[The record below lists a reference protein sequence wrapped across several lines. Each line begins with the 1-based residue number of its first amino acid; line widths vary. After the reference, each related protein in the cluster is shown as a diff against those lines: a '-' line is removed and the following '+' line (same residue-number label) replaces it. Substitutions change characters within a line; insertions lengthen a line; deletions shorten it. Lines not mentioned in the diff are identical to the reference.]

1 MLMSFTFI
9 DLFAGIGGFHAA
21 LKKFGG
27 NAVFV
32 SEIDRAAKIVYENNW
47 IKDDLIIS
55 GNIKPLTEG
64 DEVLVPKHNV
74 LTGGFPCQPFSK
86 SGNQKG
92 VNEARGTLFFNIL
105 KVIESKKPELVLL
118 ENVRNLVGPKHISD
132 YKKMVKLLRQLGYV
146 VSAEPT
152 IISPHE
158 IPEKF
163 GGTPQHRERVF
174 IGAIKMDTI
183 NSKLYD
189 NLGPLIERKP
199 FSEIGE
205 WDLQDF
211 LDRKSLTSKNIG
223 ETKSLNKSQLQ
234 ALAAWNEFLKTYR
247 KINRQNLPGFPLWS
261 EFWQQR
267 SNFVI
272 SRSTPAWKKIF
283 IENNNTFYTANKKW
297 INDWK
302 KEYEFESFIP
312 SYKKFEW
319 QARDEKDIYKCLVQ
333 FRPSGIRV
341 KNPNYVPAFVAL
353 TQTPIL
359 GWEKRPLNISEA
371 KLLQGFPD
379 TFNFGD
385 QSDTASFKQI
395 GNAVHVGV
403 ASLVFQALVKRAIR
417 IKQPWALSLDTSEF
431 SLRDVPLGD
440 DGALF

>member
-211 LDRKSLTSKNIG
+211 LDRKLLTSKNIG

-283 IENNNTFYTANKKW
+283 IENNNTKMLDLLFKSEYNREYLRAYLKTINKTDLLK
-297 INDWK
+297 DLEK
-302 KEYEFESFIP
+302 K
-312 SYKKFEW
+312 
-319 QARDEKDIYKCLVQ
+319 
-333 FRPSGIRV
+333 
-341 KNPNYVPAFVAL
+341 
-353 TQTPIL
+353 
-359 GWEKRPLNISEA
+359 
-371 KLLQGFPD
+371 
-379 TFNFGD
+379 
-385 QSDTASFKQI
+385 
-395 GNAVHVGV
+395 
-403 ASLVFQALVKRAIR
+403 
-417 IKQPWALSLDTSEF
+417 IKI
-431 SLRDVPLGD
+431 
-440 DGALF
+440 